1 MLDQL
6 FPVNQ
11 PPTTIGNP
19 KEPDEDSAPSTTTT
33 SIAKIDPLLTDPN
46 ELAEIKYMQSLH
58 MKSAISA
65 LRVLKDIRKG
75 SSTVSIFSLPPLQIG
90 GLDEA
95 WKKASPIME
104 EVAE

>member
-11 PPTTIGNP
+11 PPTENQ
-19 KEPDEDSAPSTTTT
+19 KQPDEDNDPSTAT
-33 SIAKIDPLLTDPN
+33 SVTKIDPLLTDTK

-58 MKSAISA
+58 MKSTISA

-75 SSTVSIFSLPPLQIG
+75 SSTVSIFSLPPLHIG
-90 GLDEA
+90 TGPDEA